1 MKIVIAPD
9 SWKESL
15 SALEVASAI
24 EQGFREIYPDA
35 EYVKLPVA
43 DGGEGTVEAMVAATG
58 GLLVPLTVTGPLG
71 EPVTLI
77 SVLPF
82 TGLPLLIAF
91 LIAVIFMSILIPTAT
106 TKWEIIS
113 PIMVPLLM
121 RSNIAPNF
129 TQFVFRVGDGI
140 GKSITPDKTLL

>member
-43 DGGEGTVEAMVAATG
+43 DGGEGGSHGGGDRRASGSADGHRAAG
-58 GLLVPLTVTGPLG
+58 
-71 EPVTLI
+71 
-77 SVLPF
+77 
-82 TGLPLLIAF
+82 
-91 LIAVIFMSILIPTAT
+91 
-106 TKWEIIS
+106 
-113 PIMVPLLM
+113 
-121 RSNIAPNF
+121 
-129 TQFVFRVGDGI
+129 
-140 GKSITPDKTLL
+140 

>member
-43 DGGEGTVEAMVAATG
+43 DGGEGTVEAMVAATAWASG
-58 GLLVPLTVTGPLG
+58 
-71 EPVTLI
+71 
-77 SVLPF
+77 S
-82 TGLPLLIAF
+82 A
-91 LIAVIFMSILIPTAT
+91 
-106 TKWEIIS
+106 
-113 PIMVPLLM
+113 
-121 RSNIAPNF
+121 
-129 TQFVFRVGDGI
+129 DGHRAA
-140 GKSITPDKTLL
+140 GRAY

>member
-43 DGGEGTVEAMVAATG
+43 ATMASTVPSPPSATG

-71 EPVTLI
+71 EPVE
-77 SVLPF
+77 
-82 TGLPLLIAF
+82 AF
-91 LIAVIFMSILIPTAT
+91 Y
-106 TKWEIIS
+106 
-113 PIMVPLLM
+113 
-121 RSNIAPNF
+121 
-129 TQFVFRVGDGI
+129 
-140 GKSITPDKTLL
+140 